1 MVFCNPQGRSLPY
14 RDVLVKR
21 CGHLYWVKI
30 GIFCC
35 ILGTFCAATS
45 AKTEK
50 SLPDLKELLGHLEKQ
65 HGNIK
70 TLAVR
75 FRQEKHFSFMNKPV
89 VSKGFMLFS
98 LPKKIRYDI
107 TRPFHTTLLDEGKRI
122 ERYELVDDKWRPVQL
137 TGGSSI
143 KLVMEQ
149 IGQWIQGKFSKQKN
163 LFTMSVSFE
172 DPNTYVFLNLEP
184 RHKQFRRYIEKIRI
198 SISTPPKYS
207 ISKIDIYEP
216 EGDHFTLDFIQ
227 EIVNRDLPKGCFR
240 NPQTAALCEELF
252 LKVKQEDKAQ
262 EDSSR
267 KCRSDG

>member
-1 MVFCNPQGRSLPY
+1 
-14 RDVLVKR
+14 
-21 CGHLYWVKI
+21 
-30 GIFCC
+30 
-35 ILGTFCAATS
+35 
-45 AKTEK
+45 
-50 SLPDLKELLGHLEKQ
+50 
-65 HGNIK
+65 
-70 TLAVR
+70 
-75 FRQEKHFSFMNKPV
+75 MNKPV

-107 TRPFHTTLLDEGKRI
+107 TKPFHTTLLDDGKRI
-122 ERYELVDDKWRPVQL
+122 ERYELVDDKWRPIQF

-149 IGQWIQGKFSKQKN
+149 IGQ
-163 LFTMSVSFE
+163 LFTMSLSFE

-198 SISTPPKYS
+198 SISPPPKYS

-240 NPQTAALCEELF
+240 NPQTAALCAELF
-252 LKVKQEDKAQ
+252 LKVEQEDKAQ
-262 EDSSR
+262 EDSNQ

>member
-1 MVFCNPQGRSLPY
+1 MFCNPRGRSLPY
-14 RDVLVKR
+14 RDMLVKR
-21 CGHLYWVKI
+21 CGYLYRVKI
-30 GIFCC
+30 GMFCC
-35 ILGTFCAATS
+35 IIGMFCAAAG

-50 SLPDLKELLGHLEKQ
+50 PLPDLKELLGRLEKQ

-89 VSKGFMLFS
+89 VSEGFMLFS

-107 TRPFHTTLLDEGKRI
+107 TKPFHTTLLDDGEKI
-122 ERYELVDDKWRPVQL
+122 ERYELVDNKWQPLQF

-149 IGQWIQGKFSKQKN
+149 IGQWIQGKFSDQKN
-163 LFTMSVSFE
+163 IFTMSLSFE
-172 DPNTYVFLNLEP
+172 DPNTYAFLNLEP
-184 RHKQFRRYIEKIRI
+184 RHKQFLRYIEKIRI

-227 EIVNRDLPKGCFR
+227 EIVNHDLPEDCFK
-240 NPQTAALCEELF
+240 NPRTAALCEELF
-252 LKVKQEDKAQ
+252 LKVKQEDKSQ
-262 EDSSR
+262 KDSSR
-267 KCRSDG
+267 ECSDG

>member
-1 MVFCNPQGRSLPY
+1 
-14 RDVLVKR
+14 VKW
-21 CGHLYWVKI
+21 CGYIHWFKI
-30 GIFCC
+30 GIFCF
-35 ILGTFCAATS
+35 ILGILCVAAS

-50 SLPDLKELLGHLEKQ
+50 SLPDLKELLGNLEKQ

-89 VSKGFMLFS
+89 VSQGFMLFS

-107 TRPFHTTLLDEGKRI
+107 TRPFHTTLLDNGKRI
-122 ERYELVDDKWRPVQL
+122 ERYELVDDKWRLVQF

-149 IGQWIQGKFSKQKN
+149 IGQWIRGKFSQQKN
-163 LFTMSVSFE
+163 IFTMSLSFE

-184 RHKQFRRYIEKIRI
+184 RHKQFRQYIEKIRI
-198 SISTPPKYS
+198 SISSPPKYG

-216 EGDHFTLDFIQ
+216 EADHFTLDFIQ
-227 EIVNRDLPKGCFR
+227 EIVNRDLPEGCFR
-240 NPQTAALCEELF
+240 DPRTAVLCEEFF
-252 LKVKQEDKAQ
+252 LKVKQEDKTK

-267 KCRSDG
+267 ECRSDG